1 MRSIEIEARTVDE
14 AVGIA
19 CKELGVSLAQVNFEV
34 VQEPTR
40 GLLGIMGGKPAKVRV
55 TAKETKVYPACVGA
69 IGGHAQK
76 AQSLLKG
83 MLDRMNIPA
92 QVEVE
97 ETEEAILL
105 NIQSSYSG
113 GLLIG
118 YRGKTINSIQYLLNQ
133 MMGKDKTNTRS
144 IEVEFQDYRK
154 RRQQLITRLTKEAV
168 KRVKESRAPFHME
181 PMGALDRK
189 FVHLFLRDDSEVIA
203 TSIGD
208 GSERHIVITL
218 ATVDSSQ

>member
-14 AVGIA
+14 AVSIA

-40 GLLGIMGGKPAKVRV
+40 GLLGIMGGKPAKVLV
-55 TAKETKVYPACVGA
+55 TAKETKAFGE
-69 IGGHAQK
+69 HAQK
-76 AQSLLKG
+76 AQQLLKG

-97 ETEEAILL
+97 ETDESILL

-133 MMGKDKTNTRS
+133 MMGKDKTNTRN

-168 KRVKESRAPFHME
+168 KRVKESCAPFHME
-181 PMGALDRK
+181 SMGALDRK
-189 FVHLFLRDDSEVIA
+189 FVHLLLRDDSEVTA

-208 GSERHIVITL
+208 GPDRHIVITP
-218 ATVDSSQ
+218 AKNQKSEARN